1 MKALRDLS
9 LGTLDPFYCQAEEG
23 SNNAYAPRQGLP
35 ALVQLLGARF
45 AVDASEVLVTA
56 GASMGLTC
64 AFLTCPPARPILL
77 PSPGFPAYEATL
89 RLLGRSV
96 ITYKLDHN
104 WDANVLRMI
113 EQEIPAAVL
122 LNSPGN
128 PLGNVITDQQR
139 QTVCD
144 VAQACCVTL
153 ILDETYAGLEFSGSA
168 STGPLLGEATGVIRI
183 GSFSKRF
190 AQPGLRI
197 GYVIAGPKT
206 CRQMTD
212 INWVLAMSPCVSS
225 QLAAA
230 DLLMAEVKNPG
241 RIKNTAGQLEAS
253 ADLAMAT
260 LATHGIAALRPNG
273 GPLLWIEFPGA
284 QSTGA
289 QLAAH
294 CMEHASVI
302 ASPGEA
308 FRRQGPPA
316 IRCSY
321 AIARYDIPAVFDR
334 LGAALARWKSE
345 NSN

>member
-9 LGTLDPFYCQAEEG
+9 LGTLDPSYCQAEEG
-23 SNNAYAPRQGLP
+23 SNNAYAPRQGVP

-89 RLLGRSV
+89 RLLGRTV
-96 ITYKLDHN
+96 ITYKLDHS
-104 WDANVLRMI
+104 WEANVLRMI

-128 PLGNVITDQQR
+128 PLGNVIADQQR
-139 QTVCD
+139 QRVCD
-144 VAQACCVTL
+144 VAQARGVTL

-190 AQPGLRI
+190 AQPGLRV
-197 GYVIAGPKT
+197 GYVIADPKT
-206 CRQMTD
+206 CRQMTN

-230 DLLMAEVKNPG
+230 DLLMAELKDPS
-241 RIKNTAGQLEAS
+241 RIKNMVGQLEAS
-253 ADLAMAT
+253 AELAMAM
-260 LATHGIAALRPNG
+260 LAAYGIAASRPRG
-273 GPLLWIEFPGA
+273 GPLLWIELAGT
-284 QSTGA
+284 QGTSA
-289 QLAAH
+289 QLASY
-294 CMEHASVI
+294 CVDHAGLIVS
-302 ASPGEA
+302 AGDA

-321 AIARYDIPAVFDR
+321 AIARHEIPAVFDR

-345 NSN
+345 NSD